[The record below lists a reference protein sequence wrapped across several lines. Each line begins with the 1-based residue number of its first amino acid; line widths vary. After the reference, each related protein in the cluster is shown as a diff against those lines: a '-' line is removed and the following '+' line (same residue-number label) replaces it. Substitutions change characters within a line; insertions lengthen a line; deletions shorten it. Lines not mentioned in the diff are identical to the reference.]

1 MFFEDESRKRKVNM
15 GNISLTN
22 KNDFMKKMREEEERE
37 RSQKQ
42 KDRSMQIIKKFMNKN
57 FASSSNDFQNSKMI
71 HNLTSLINLIQLK
84 NFEKEKNEKLAI
96 LSIQKVSDE
105 L

>member
-42 KDRSMQIIKKFMNKN
+42 QDRSMQIIKQFMNKN

-71 HNLTSLINLIQLK
+71 HNFHCVLCTRNNLR
-84 NFEKEKNEKLAI
+84 I
-96 LSIQKVSDE
+96 LMLNCSQTCFCSFR
-105 L
+105 